1 MTAPSWQD
9 PRHPDHYHWMTSR
22 LDSRGARVATSRFIA
37 AWMIIGGFAPAL
49 LIFGATDSDQW
60 ALRVAG
66 VGITIVSGLMGLL
79 WLRGVWPTPLQS
91 TWGVVLGSIL
101 AAATCLL
108 VTEPLLGM
116 IGAAVYTAV
125 ATYATVFH
133 TGRHIAFVLASA
145 AAVIAITGFRLA
157 ATDPAVAAGLGI
169 TIALSIVFTTF
180 VARALIGLIDADMF
194 TGAIEPVTGLLS
206 KDGFEDGLG
215 VTIAARG
222 RTDDRFLVVALID
235 LDSFGAVVD
244 LAGAGRARQLRVL
257 VGQMLRD
264 NARRDNVIAHLPDS
278 RFLLAD
284 VFNTPD
290 PDPLCDRIS
299 SGVRSVARE
308 LTASMGVV
316 VTPLSPLA
324 SMSPTDLTATLLDIA
339 DDAMTAARSQGGNRY
354 RIVYLPEVPE
364 RGAAHDTS
372 R

>member
-37 AWMIIGGFAPAL
+37 AWMILGGLAPAL
-49 LIFGATDSDQW
+49 LMFGATDSDQW
-60 ALRVAG
+60 PLRVAG
-66 VGITIVSGLMGLL
+66 VAITIISGLAGVL
-79 WLRGVWPTPLQS
+79 WLRGIWPSKRQS
-91 TWGVVLGSIL
+91 TGFVVLATTL

-108 VTEPLLGM
+108 VPQPLLGM
-116 IGAAVYTAV
+116 IGTALYVAV

-133 TGRHIAFVLASA
+133 TGRHVAFVLAVA
-145 AAVIAITGFRLA
+145 AAVILITGFRLA
-157 ATDPAVAAGLGI
+157 AADPAVAAGLGI

-194 TGAIEPVTGLLS
+194 TGAIEPTTGLLNR
-206 KDGFEDGLG
+206 DGFEDGVG

-222 RTDDRFLVVALID
+222 RTDDRFLVIVLID

-264 NARRDNVIAHLPDS
+264 RARRDNVIAHVPDS

-290 PDPLCDRIS
+290 PDPLCERIS

-308 LTASMGVV
+308 LTASIGVV
-316 VTPLSPLA
+316 VTPLSPLS
-324 SMSPTDLTATLLDIA
+324 SMSPAELTATLLQLA
-339 DDAMTAARSQGGNRY
+339 EKAMTEARGNGGNQY
-354 RIVYLPEVPE
+354 RIVYLPELPE
-364 RGAAHDTS
+364 RDTP
-372 R
+372 